1 MIEAPKTVV
10 VAAMPETKSW
20 TKSLGIMSPLIGVI
34 VAVAALFGIVI
45 SPADI
50 DAVVGGVGVATTIV
64 TQILGLLG
72 RATATK
78 AVGAP
83 GSATIKK

>member
-1 MIEAPKTVV
+1 MNPEAPNTVV
-10 VAAMPETKSW
+10 VVAMPETKSW
-20 TKSLGIMSPLIGVI
+20 MKSLGIMSPLIGVV

-45 SPADI
+45 SPTDI
-50 DAVVGGVGVATTIV
+50 DAIVGGAGIAIGIV

-78 AVGAP
+78 TVSAP
-83 GSATIKK
+83 GKATVK